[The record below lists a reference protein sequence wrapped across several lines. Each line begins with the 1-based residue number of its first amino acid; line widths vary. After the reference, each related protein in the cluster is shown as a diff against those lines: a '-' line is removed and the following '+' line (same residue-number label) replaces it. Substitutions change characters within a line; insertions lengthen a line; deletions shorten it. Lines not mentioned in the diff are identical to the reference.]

1 MDRIYRID
9 IAGLSFAQDGVFN
22 SLRGASSVI
31 GGRLV
36 GPVLG
41 SLSSRRYT
49 LLCNAL
55 GVAHLGIQAFSRS
68 PLSYMS
74 SMAPYVLGSERYVRP
89 QPPHP
94 CPRLTLGLW
103 PSVEA
108 TSG

>member
-41 SLSSRRYT
+41 SPSSRRYT

-55 GVAHLGIQAFSRS
+55 GVAH
-68 PLSYMS
+68 
-74 SMAPYVLGSERYVRP
+74 MAAMARQRAVHAAG
-89 QPPHP
+89 
-94 CPRLTLGLW
+94 
-103 PSVEA
+103 
-108 TSG
+108 